1 MSSALLFYISCFF
14 IAFFSKIPVG
24 PVNLEVLHCSVKRYH
39 PQALSVAFGAALGD
53 GIWVSLAFVGISP
66 FIQNR
71 YLEAIFL
78 LATAI
83 ITFIMG
89 YSALKNSHFIE
100 KAEEEIVR
108 KIRKK
113 RWAFLKGLTLILI
126 NPLVLL
132 TWMISL
138 SFLRKSKVYIPIELN
153 HKVLLFFVVAA
164 GTISY
169 FSLVVLITKKIKS
182 IFNERRT
189 KKITRILAYLLIA
202 CSLYFLFFSIKLFL
216 FKGDLLS
223 LTQLMG

>member
-1 MSSALLFYISCFF
+1 MSPALLFYISCFF
-14 IAFFSKIPVG
+14 IAFFAKIPVG
-24 PVNLEVLHCSVKRYH
+24 PVNLEVLQNSVKKYH
-39 PQALSVAFGAALGD
+39 AQALSVAVGAALGD
-53 GIWVSLAFVGISP
+53 GIWVSLAFVGMSP
-66 FIQNR
+66 FIHNR

-78 LATAI
+78 LITAI

-89 YSALKNSHFIE
+89 YSALKNSRFIE

-126 NPLVLL
+126 NPLVLV

-138 SFLRKSKVYIPIELN
+138 SFLRKSKVYIPIEIN
-153 HKVLLFFVVAA
+153 YKILLFIVVAV

-169 FSLVVLITKKIKS
+169 FSLVVFITKRIKS

-189 KKITRILAYLLIA
+189 KKITRVLAYLLIA
-202 CSLYFLFFSIKLFL
+202 CSLYFLFFSIKLLL
-216 FKGDLLS
+216 FKGDLMS
-223 LTQLMG
+223 LTQLAG